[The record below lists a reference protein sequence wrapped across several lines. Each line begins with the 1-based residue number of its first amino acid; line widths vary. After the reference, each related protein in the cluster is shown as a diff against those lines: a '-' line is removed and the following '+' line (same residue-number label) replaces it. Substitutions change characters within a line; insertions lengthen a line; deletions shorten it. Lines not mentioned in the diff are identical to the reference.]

1 MNKKLIYILISLV
14 LMAEI
19 AIGQNRAAR
28 ERIESARIA
37 LITERLGLSPEQAQ
51 RFWPLYNQYNME
63 RRELNQQLM
72 QARKDVDI
80 NKMTEDEGRKLMRFG
95 LEIKEKQLQLEKSY
109 SERMT
114 DVVTSHQMLSLRKAE
129 EDFRRMIIQRL
140 EERKR
145 QQLHREQMKNRRE
158 ELLKNKGS
166 N

>member
-19 AIGQNRAAR
+19 AIGQNREAR

-51 RFWPLYNQYNME
+51 KFWPLYNQYNME

-114 DVVTSHQMLSLRKAE
+114 DVVSSHQMLSLRKAE

-140 EERKR
+140 EDRKR

>member
-1 MNKKLIYILISLV
+1 
-14 LMAEI
+14 MAEI
-19 AIGQNRAAR
+19 AIGQNREAR

-51 RFWPLYNQYNME
+51 KFWPLYNQYNME

-114 DVVTSHQMLSLRKAE
+114 DVVSSHQMLSLRKAE

-140 EERKR
+140 EDRKR